1 MKETL
6 ALWSYNDFLAFLLIY
21 AASADFTITDEE
33 RTRLALETGYDSYRK
48 ALLLFEAQS
57 DYERLQTILYFK
69 PRYFATQEEVE
80 KMLQEVQNMYN
91 VDEEYSVTKH
101 NLLLLLRKVLS

>member
-21 AASADFTITDEE
+21 AASADFTITNEE
-33 RTRLALETGYDSYRK
+33 CTRLAMETGYDSYRK
-48 ALLLFEAQS
+48 TLPVFEAQS

-69 PRYFATQEEVE
+69 PRYFSTPEEVE
-80 KMLQEVQNMYN
+80 KILTEVQNMYN
-91 VDEEYSVTKH
+91 VDESMFKFKI
-101 NLLLLLRKVLS
+101 R